1 MLAMVVLLAD
11 FPEKCRPAIR
21 VFGVFF
27 LRLTLDNNTDEVF
40 FLPVSMKPTNHSLLV
55 LLTQVKQSI
64 TKTASLPGVVV
75 DT

>member
-1 MLAMVVLLAD
+1 MLAMVVLLKD

-40 FLPVSMKPTNHSLLV
+40 FFTGVNETNKPFL
-55 LLTQVKQSI
+55 
-64 TKTASLPGVVV
+64 ASAV
-75 DT
+75 DTG